1 MSRDYGPDDPFDPR
15 EAAPAPTRS
24 TDRPEQSRAETSL
37 GTKGEVSAPEQDRLA
52 PARQISRER
61 TPPAERRKRYEIREQ
76 TYRLRSSEIRTLIE
90 LGRFRIV
97 ATRDLRRI
105 LYPQERDRMKREL
118 ANLLRQGLIADKLV
132 PHEETP
138 PRQLLALTKSG
149 YQFLAGTGLVP
160 KDQALYYGFTR
171 PREALHDADLYR
183 LYQKAAQDI
192 EERGGKNLHV
202 VLEYEL
208 EKRVYQDLAESG
220 PDENSI
226 DLKRLVA
233 EQHGLQVVCGKIPF
247 PDLRIEYET
256 RDGEMARVDFE
267 LATAHYRGGSVAE
280 KVLAGFSI
288 YADAQDAPGLRRIL
302 DQRELTAEILSL

>member
-1 MSRDYGPDDPFDPR
+1 MSRDYRPDETFDLR
-15 EAAPAPTRS
+15 EAPPAASP
-24 TDRPEQSRAETSL
+24 DRPKQGRAETTL
-37 GTKGEVSAPEQDRLA
+37 ETKGEVSALRQDRVA
-52 PARQISRER
+52 PTRQISRGN
-61 TPPAERRKRYEIREQ
+61 TPLAERRKRYEIREQ

-90 LGRFRIV
+90 VGKFRIV
-97 ATRDLRRI
+97 ATRDLRRTV
-105 LYPQERDRMKREL
+105 YPQERDRMKPEV
-118 ANLLRQGLIADKLV
+118 ANLLRQGLIAYKLV

-138 PRQLLALTKSG
+138 PRHLLALTKSG
-149 YQFLAGTGLVP
+149 FQLLTSTGLVP
-160 KDQALYYGFTR
+160 KEQALYYGFTK

-183 LYQKAAQDI
+183 LYQKAAQEI
-192 EERGGKNLHV
+192 EERGGKNLRV
-202 VLEYEL
+202 VLECEL
-208 EKRVYQDLAESG
+208 EKRIFHDLAESG
-220 PDENSI
+220 ANENLN
-226 DLKRLVA
+226 DLKPLVA

-256 RDGEMARVDFE
+256 RDGEMARVDLE